1 MQAALSSVNCRLN
14 SKPSFAKNSIDR
26 FRSRTGRLTKIL
38 RSMGSS
44 CYGPMPGSNIGRTSD
59 SPSNPGQYFR
69 CNSMNSVAIRIA
81 SAFESVFRIAQP
93 PITSLLSENGPSV
106 TVILPL
112 ASRTRT
118 PSLLGSR
125 PPVSTRVPS
134 FNDFSTNLPIAS
146 INAGGGGDWRYDSG
160 WRMNVRYFTVPPVI
174 LITRRTSVAR
184 IDTANI
190 FSAPPDGRPTKAQ
203 EIKRLGRE
211 AEPSGRLEMRSVRRT
226 PQVPSPFPMTIDAG
240 PEARLVTAG
249 PQCCPH

>member
-1 MQAALSSVNCRLN
+1 MLSVSRDRGRAGKSNRYCQRRRVERVNAA
-14 SKPSFAKNSIDR
+14 
-26 FRSRTGRLTKIL
+26 
-38 RSMGSS
+38 
-44 CYGPMPGSNIGRTSD
+44 YGPMPGSNIGRTSD

-93 PITSLLSENGPSV
+93 PMTSLLSENGPSV

-146 INAGGGGDWRYDSG
+146 INAGGGGDFRYDSE
-160 WRMNVRYFTVPPVI
+160 WRMNVRYFMAPP
-174 LITRRTSVAR
+174 LGCDQTTNEPAPDRHAGSFFRRGKVVAR
-184 IDTANI
+184 
-190 FSAPPDGRPTKAQ
+190 
-203 EIKRLGRE
+203 KRR
-211 AEPSGRLEMRSVRRT
+211 
-226 PQVPSPFPMTIDAG
+226 
-240 PEARLVTAG
+240 
-249 PQCCPH
+249 